1 MQLASFFIFDQVMN
15 ALEEDLNKS
24 ADLTGNL
31 IRASRTV
38 IAGIRTN
45 EEMVLCGKEFLNTA
59 FLACDKNAKILWHFK
74 DGDVIKPRNVLCTVE
89 GNARGVLTAER
100 TALNFVQTLSGTATM
115 VREFVDRV
123 KSTKV
128 KIMDTRKTIP
138 GLRLAQKYAVVVG
151 GGYNQRVGL
160 YDGVLIKENHIMAC
174 GSVRNALNDAFE
186 MTPEGIPIQIEI
198 ENCDQFVEAL
208 DAKAKLVLLDN
219 MSIAEIEKCV
229 QYNKGRAELEV
240 SGNITLDNVLDYA
253 ETGVDRISLGCITKN
268 IRAIDL
274 SMRVIN
280 NI

>member
-24 ADLTGNL
+24 VDLTGNL

-38 IAGIRTN
+38 MAGIRTN
-45 EEMVLCGKEFLNTA
+45 EEMVLCGREFLNTA

-74 DGDVIKPRNVLCTVE
+74 DGDVVKPRNVLCTVE

-115 VREFVDRV
+115 VREFVEMV
-123 KSTKV
+123 KLTKV

-186 MTPEGIPIQIEI
+186 MTPEGVPIQIEI
-198 ENCDQFVEAL
+198 ENYDQFVEAL

-219 MSIAEIEKCV
+219 MSIAETEKCV

-240 SGNITLDNVLDYA
+240 SGNISLDNVLAYA
-253 ETGVDRISLGCITKN
+253 KTGVDRISLGCITKN